1 MIFSPLKILFFFYP
15 LPLEKMWIIGWWW
28 RCYDKCMCTQRLCCG
43 AGRRET
49 LCCLLAWPWGKP
61 LLSRPCLSV
70 PSCHSSPA
78 HMPGVTWLLA
88 GLLAPPSPLTAARGP
103 AGRALLVH
111 GGLRVQI
118 LACRVLG
125 WRAVPF
131 GGGCIC
137 GDTGWWSRQPPP
149 APGAVW
155 GCGFGGGTG
164 CGTGSVWHRGVSI
177 APRAPGSHAGCPY
190 PPSPLAPLQPH
201 VPFGGSQWRGLAPCN
216 AASLG

>member
-1 MIFSPLKILFFFYP
+1 
-15 LPLEKMWIIGWWW
+15 MWIIGWWW

-78 HMPGVTWLLA
+78 HIPGVTWLLA
-88 GLLAPPSPLTAARGP
+88 RLLAPPSPLTAARGL
-103 AGRALLVH
+103 AGWALLGH
-111 GGLRVQI
+111 GGLRLQI

-155 GCGFGGGTG
+155 GCGVGGGTG

-177 APRAPGSHAGCPY
+177 APRAPGSHAGHPY